1 MGTAPR
7 NLCGRRQITALLLVG
22 VTTWLSAAA
31 TATGAPSSIDRPG
44 NHLLRLGAGDRLT
57 VKGTSLHCAVSA
69 QPPATIV
76 CGEGSAQSPRAG
88 SYAFAVADTAL
99 LVLKASSSSTPT
111 QVRREPEP
119 HGPGGTYPG
128 PPTGGRSHSAS
139 VGTIATVGGTHIFC
153 AVERLQGTTYVTCGP
168 ANGSAI
174 FFPKSYVGA
183 VSERDI
189 FVIRK
194 LDRKRTKTVF
204 RHRQP

>member
-1 MGTAPR
+1 MGTALR
-7 NLCGRRQITALLLVG
+7 NLCGRRRITALLLVG
-22 VTTWLSAAA
+22 VTTGLSAAV
-31 TATGAPSSIDRPG
+31 ATGAPSSLDLTG
-44 NHLLRLGAGDRLT
+44 NKLLRLGAGDRLT

-69 QPPATIV
+69 KPPATIV

-99 LVLKASSSSTPT
+99 LVLKATSSSTPT

-119 HGPGGTYPG
+119 HGPGATYPG
-128 PPTGGRSHSAS
+128 PPAGGRSLSAS

-183 VSERDI
+183 VSEQDL

-194 LDRKRTKTVF
+194 LDQKRTKTVF